1 MNEDQAL
8 RPLGVGVRSQH
19 RHGSLRGICSRT
31 GRAACERWLEAH
43 FSDLGERSTV
53 DLRAMFAW
61 RRRQEGR
68 SRGLNAVQGWRFHLS
83 LVTPRDTLWMRPNR
97 RFAHAR
103 RRRDFGGWSRR
114 RAAIVRLEFA
124 GPSGPPDLR
133 ESFMPMPTLSTAVL
147 QRSTTRGTIVVD
159 MGIDIPDAALRARA
173 QANQPRLRDA
183 LRTALST
190 YAGTYYRDRTA
201 PDPTTLARLMQSAV
215 DRTLGAS
222 GARVLFTNIIY
233 QR

>member
-1 MNEDQAL
+1 M
-8 RPLGVGVRSQH
+8 
-19 RHGSLRGICSRT
+19 
-31 GRAACERWLEAH
+31 
-43 FSDLGERSTV
+43 
-53 DLRAMFAW
+53 
-61 RRRQEGR
+61 RQ
-68 SRGLNAVQGWRFHLS
+68 
-83 LVTPRDTLWMRPNR
+83 NR
-97 RFAHAR
+97 RLLMLAA
-103 RRRDFGGWSRR
+103 
-114 RAAIVRLEFA
+114 AAIVAA
-124 GPSGPPDLR
+124 GPVAAQPASGSNSQDRQARLTSA

-147 QRSTTRGTIVVD
+147 QRNTSRGTIVVD

-190 YAGTYYRDRTA
+190 YAGAYYRDRTA

-215 DRTLGAS
+215 DRTLGAT